1 MEMIKMDELSLNI
14 IAVVAIILATIG
26 MVLSFICISMLVGYK
41 NSTHQ
46 IVQVPV
52 QQENNMSNNE
62 FEKNMLK
69 EETSFMEDHY

>member
-1 MEMIKMDELSLNI
+1 METIKMDELSLNI

-26 MVLSFICISMLVGYK
+26 MALSFICISMLVGYK

-46 IVQVPV
+46 IVQVPA
-52 QQENNMSNNE
+52 QENNISNNE
-62 FEKNMLK
+62 FEKNMLR